1 MKSKITLAPY
11 NETEVGWLVGQK
23 MSVNDGITIWE
34 TTQNYQIMIDKYAS
48 SEFPPAKAPNQ
59 LLDFGKFR
67 GRDFRSVFT
76 QEHSYVKWCMAH
88 MKLDNQWHTGM
99 HQWVKYIIGEVN
111 NQGFERWGQPRN
123 DSQASDE
130 PNSNDSQASAYVTAS
145 VTEGAATTTVLTDPN
160 EYVQRTARMIT
171 ARSVEDFQAQAVRMN
186 GDIDSLKNYTSG
198 LVEAYKGAY
207 KGVSKK
213 CTELEASLVAQNQR
227 IHDLEQNLQTAVNKI
242 RELETG
248 LTTVSNMLVATGAM
262 EMLTNQA
269 SERARRRLRATD
281 ETTAEIA
288 NEWEMP
294 IEPR

>member
-1 MKSKITLAPY
+1 
-11 NETEVGWLVGQK
+11 

-145 VTEGAATTTVLTDPN
+145 VTEGAATTTVLTDH
-160 EYVQRTARMIT
+160 VQRTARMIT
-171 ARSVEDFQAQAVRMN
+171 FRSVEDLQAQAVRMN
-186 GDIDSLKNYTSG
+186 GEIGQVKILAANQRITISS
-198 LVEAYKGAY
+198 LVEGYT
-207 KGVSKK
+207 GVSKK
-213 CTELEASLVAQNQR
+213 CQELEASLLAANQR

-294 IEPR
+294 SEPR